1 MNPEKTRTLREK
13 LPNVLL
19 CAATACVVLL
29 GALLPGRYFTS
40 IWQSTERPELTAAA
54 DRRTCWLDYYV
65 RKAAGTGDSL
75 LDMSPA
81 QTQELLTTGE
91 SVRKLVS
98 VDAGQMTVEAEG
110 TQCLE
115 VYSSAGTIRVWH
127 YYIQWRGDWRNWLDL
142 YMDADT
148 REIYYLY
155 VSSGCENK
163 QEEYAQFP
171 ADQVTTESVART
183 LLTEWGMTVAEITE
197 GEDGQTVTALCRD
210 GSGSCT
216 YEVSCSYYPGS
227 LLDCRVQLQEAALP
241 EPEA

>member
-1 MNPEKTRTLREK
+1 MSGEKRSLRDM
-13 LPNVLL
+13 LPNLL
-19 CAATACVVLL
+19 LAAGTACVLLL

-54 DRRTCWLDYYV
+54 DRRSCWLDYYV

-81 QTQELLTTGE
+81 QTQELREAGE
-91 SVRKLVS
+91 SIRKLVS

-115 VYSSAGTIRVWH
+115 VYSGTGTIQVWH

-163 QEEYAQFP
+163 QEEYALFP

-183 LLTEWGMTVAEITE
+183 LLAEWGMTVAEITE
-197 GEDGQTVTALCRD
+197 GEDSQTVTALCRD
-210 GSGSCT
+210 ETGSST
-216 YEVSCSYYPGS
+216 YQVSCSYYPGS
-227 LLDCRVQLQEAALP
+227 LLDCRVQLLEA
-241 EPEA
+241 EPPAASAG